1 MNKVMVA
8 FIIITS
14 STTRIFLSIQNRM
27 NAMQSRISRVVDIYL
42 VMMAKKIQLLFS
54 HSNNIN
60 IMKDYYTR
68 RVISLQQ

>member
-14 STTRIFLSIQNRM
+14 STTRIFVNTESNECFAKQDK
-27 NAMQSRISRVVDIYL
+27 QSGRHLFSNDGEEV
-42 VMMAKKIQLLFS
+42 IQLLFS